1 MLAVIIIALLATLA
15 IFYLCNKLARTPK
28 LQIIGELI
36 TQINTSEKV
45 VALTY
50 DDGPSPYHTNQLLAL
65 LERLQVKAT
74 FFVVGQKIEENPD
87 IVRCIIEQG
96 HELGN
101 HSYSHPEMIWKKPG
115 FIKSEIEKTDQLLCQ
130 LGVQQEIH
138 FRSPFGIKFLI
149 LPYFLNKMKKKNIMW
164 NVDPQDYQASS
175 PEEISNYVIKN
186 VVPGSIILLHDFERV
201 DSPTIPAT
209 ELIIE
214 QLQAQGYKFKTVS
227 ELIQSG
233 ASATESSIM
242 RNSNNKI
249 SV

>member
-1 MLAVIIIALLATLA
+1 MLTVIAIASLVTVATLY
-15 IFYLCNKLARTPK
+15 FCNKLARTPK
-28 LQIIGELI
+28 LQIIGELL
-36 TQINTSEKV
+36 TQINTPEKV

-50 DDGPSPYHTNQLLAL
+50 DDGPSPNHTNQLLAL

-74 FFVVGQKIEENPD
+74 FFVVGEKIEENPEILKS
-87 IVRCIIEQG
+87 IVEQG

-101 HSYSHPEMIWKKPG
+101 HSYSHPQMIWKMPG
-115 FIKSEIEKTDQLLCQ
+115 FIKSEIEKTDRLLRQ

-164 NVDPQDYQASS
+164 NVDPKDYQASS

-209 ELIIE
+209 EVMI
-214 QLQAQGYKFKTVS
+214 QKLQAKGYKFKTVS
-227 ELIQSG
+227 ELIQCGS
-233 ASATESSIM
+233 SADSSI
-242 RNSNNKI
+242 RTHSPDKV

>member
-1 MLAVIIIALLATLA
+1 MLTITIIVLATLA
-15 IFYLCNKLARTPK
+15 IFYICNKLARTSK
-28 LQIIGELI
+28 WQIIGELL
-36 TQINTSEKV
+36 TQLDTPEKV

-74 FFVVGQKIEENPD
+74 FFVVGTKIEENPE
-87 IVRCIIEQG
+87 IIERIVAQG

-101 HSYSHPEMIWKKPG
+101 HSYSHPRMIWKKPG
-115 FIKSEIEKTDQLLCQ
+115 FIKSEIEKTDQLLRQ
-130 LGVQQEIH
+130 LGVQDEIH
-138 FRSPFGIKFLI
+138 FRSPYGIKFLI
-149 LPYFLNKMKKKNIMW
+149 LPYILNKMKKKNIMW

-175 PEEISNYVIKN
+175 PQEISNYVINK

-209 ELIIE
+209 ETMIQ
-214 QLQAQGYKFKTVS
+214 QLHEQGYKFKTVS
-227 ELIQSG
+227 ELIQYG
-233 ASATESSIM
+233 HGNSSITTHSP
-242 RNSNNKI
+242 NQI

>member
-1 MLAVIIIALLATLA
+1 MLTVIVIASLVTIAT
-15 IFYLCNKLARTPK
+15 FYLCNKLARTPK

-36 TQINTSEKV
+36 TQIHTPEKV

-50 DDGPSPYHTNQLLAL
+50 DDGPSPEHTNQLLTL

-74 FFVVGQKIEENPD
+74 FFVVGEKIEENPEILKS
-87 IVRCIIEQG
+87 IVEQG

-101 HSYSHPEMIWKKPG
+101 HSYSHPEMIWKMPG
-115 FIKSEIEKTDQLLCQ
+115 FIKSEIEKTDQLLRQ

-164 NVDPQDYQASS
+164 NVDPKDYQASS
-175 PEEISNYVIKN
+175 PEEISDYVIKN

-209 ELIIE
+209 EVMI
-214 QLQAQGYKFKTVS
+214 QKLQAKGYKFKTVS
-227 ELIQSG
+227 ELIQCG
-233 ASATESSIM
+233 RADSSLLTPSPHEM
-242 RNSNNKI
+242 